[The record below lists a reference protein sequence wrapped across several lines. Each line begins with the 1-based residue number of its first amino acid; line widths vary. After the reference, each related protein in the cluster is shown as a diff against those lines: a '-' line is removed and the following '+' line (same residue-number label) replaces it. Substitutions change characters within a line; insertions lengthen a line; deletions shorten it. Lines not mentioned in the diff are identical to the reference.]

1 MDSTSHLFL
10 LKFSIFLQAKNMVIP
25 YMPICCF
32 HQSTGQSMITNAFI
46 CCLATFLYF
55 DLIVGYD
62 FKAFSLN

>member
-1 MDSTSHLFL
+1 
-10 LKFSIFLQAKNMVIP
+10 MVIP